1 MTRRAEKRLPTS
13 LKPEGPP
20 MQGSA
25 QDVSNRDIAAT
36 SSVSPPILELR
47 SVTMQ
52 FGGFVAVDNVSLVLG
67 DKPVYGIIGPNG
79 AGKTTL
85 FNVLS
90 GFLRPRRGEL
100 HFEGQNIT
108 GLTSEQVARRGIVR
122 SFQITSIFPNL
133 TVTDNVIL
141 SIQRRKDGGT
151 RTFAR
156 LDWSSKHLA
165 EANDLLDQVGIPPSL
180 RQVPAQDLAYGRKRA
195 LELAISLAAQPKILL
210 LDEPTAGMTLPDVHR
225 ITELIAKLAKE
236 RTIIVVEHNLSVIAN
251 VADEIIVLQQ
261 GRVLTQG
268 AYADVRRDPRV
279 IEAYLGKRQ

>member
-1 MTRRAEKRLPTS
+1 
-13 LKPEGPP
+13 

-25 QDVSNRDIAAT
+25 QDVSNQDLALT
-36 SSVSPPILELR
+36 SVSPPILELR

-67 DKPVYGIIGPNG
+67 EKPVYGIIGPNG

-100 HFEGQNIT
+100 HFEGKNIT
-108 GLTSEQVARRGIVR
+108 GLTSEQVARLGIVR

-156 LDWSSKHLA
+156 LDWSSKHLG

-195 LELAISLAAQPKILL
+195 LELAISLAAQPKLLL

-236 RTIIVVEHNLSVIAN
+236 RTVIVVEHNLSVIAN